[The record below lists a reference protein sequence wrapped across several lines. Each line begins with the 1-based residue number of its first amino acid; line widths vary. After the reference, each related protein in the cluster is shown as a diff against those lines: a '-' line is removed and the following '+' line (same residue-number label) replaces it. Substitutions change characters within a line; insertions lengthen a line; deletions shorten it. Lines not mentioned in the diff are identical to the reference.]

1 MLFIR
6 MFLDFVRTL
15 VSHHPVHALYA
26 MDAFLAHFRTLT
38 NVKTAEFASFL
49 QDYAYREQQYADCA
63 NSKRQK

>member
-15 VSHHPVHALYA
+15 MAHHPVHTLYA
-26 MDAFLAHFRTLT
+26 VYAFLSHFGTLSD
-38 NVKTAEFASFL
+38 VQAAEFASFL
-49 QDYAYREQQYADCA
+49 QDYAYGEQQYADCA